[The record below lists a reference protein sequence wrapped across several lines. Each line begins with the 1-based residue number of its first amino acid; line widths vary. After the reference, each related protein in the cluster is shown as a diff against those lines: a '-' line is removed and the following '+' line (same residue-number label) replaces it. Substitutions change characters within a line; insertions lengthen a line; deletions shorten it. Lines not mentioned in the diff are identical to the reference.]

1 MSRDIVAVEA
11 EPVSQAEQ
19 QSFLTGK
26 VGSGKHGSQER
37 LKLNLGPLKDR
48 DLVCDVLLVLLAR
61 GGLQIHVCKMTE

>member
-1 MSRDIVAVEA
+1 MEA

-19 QSFLTGK
+19 QSFLMGK

>member
-19 QSFLTGK
+19 QSFLMGK